1 MLRTTSNV
9 LDAVALERLF
19 KLGSS
24 APDGVLP
31 TVVGQHLFRLAVRRE
46 ASLERLHHQC
56 GFLMVRDRVADDE
69 STVVVH
75 EHAQIKPLLSALEER
90 EDV

>member
-1 MLRTTSNV
+1 
-9 LDAVALERLF
+9 
-19 KLGSS
+19 
-24 APDGVLP
+24 
-31 TVVGQHLFRLAVRRE
+31 
-46 ASLERLHHQC
+46 
-56 GFLMVRDRVADDE
+56 MVRDRVADDE

>member
-19 KLGSS
+19 KLGSA

-46 ASLERLHHQC
+46 SSVEGLHHER
-56 GFLMVRDRVADDE
+56 GLLMMRDRVADDE
-69 STVVVH
+69 AAVVVH
-75 EHAQIKPLLSALEER
+75 EHAQVQPLLPTL
-90 EDV
+90 